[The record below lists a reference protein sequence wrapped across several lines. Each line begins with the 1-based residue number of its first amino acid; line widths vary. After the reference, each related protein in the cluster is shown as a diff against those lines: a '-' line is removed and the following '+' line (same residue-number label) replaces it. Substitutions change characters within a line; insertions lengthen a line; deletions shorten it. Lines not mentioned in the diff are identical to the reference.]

1 MGNEK
6 GINMKKINVKLAA
19 LMTAVMVSLI
29 SCAGNDAE
37 VSPNNAIPN
46 GNTVIVESKQSIRLL
61 TSIEEAAAK
70 AEYIVICTVTDI
82 GDTYLDGDPELPDTD
97 VDTLANSKKVFEYV
111 NSIRTPVTLQ
121 IEKIFYDSTGELGDT
136 LTLTEK
142 GGTYQGY
149 TLKTDFLNYEVG
161 SHYLMFI
168 SIAPDGITNISC
180 QGSAELV
187 LPEAGNFNMA
197 DTITASSEA
206 ISFSPMIPTAVFD
219 SFDNFADVV
228 TSVENVSAAKAAEE
242 NLNS

>member
-1 MGNEK
+1 
-6 GINMKKINVKLAA
+6 MKKVNVKLAA
-19 LMTAVMVSLI
+19 LMTAVLVSLI
-29 SCAGNDAE
+29 SCAENEVDASLNNDKANE
-37 VSPNNAIPN
+37 N
-46 GNTVIVESKQSIRLL
+46 IVVTESSQSIRLL
-61 TSIEEAAAK
+61 TSIEEAADK
-70 AEYIVICTVTDI
+70 ADYIVICTVTDI
-82 GDTYLDGDPELPDTD
+82 GDTYLNGDPELPDTD

-161 SHYLMFI
+161 AHYLMFI
-168 SIAPDGITNISC
+168 SIAPDGMTNISC

-187 LPEAGNFNMA
+187 LPEDGNFNIANDM
-197 DTITASSEA
+197 TASSEA
-206 ISFSPMIPTAVFD
+206 ISFNPIIPTAVFD
-219 SFDNFADVV
+219 DFDNFSDVV
-228 TSVENVSAAKAAEE
+228 TSIENVSAAKAAEE